1 MAYNE
6 LKDKVPPHNLEAEQA
21 TLGALLLNFD
31 AISNVVSLLDSEK
44 FYSYQNKL
52 IYEAMISLFRQN
64 IHGDTLS
71 LINELTKTGKLEEA
85 GGAAYIASLTD
96 LVPTAA
102 NVEYYAKIVLDQ
114 STRRELIRISQE
126 LKAASYNETKESR
139 GIIEEAEKLIFTLSD
154 KNQTTKVYN
163 MKEIIN
169 DTINAVEEHYKNKST
184 FTGIPTGFAKLDTMT
199 SGFQNSELIILGARP
214 SIGKTA
220 MALSMMEYI
229 AVDQKIPCGF
239 FSLEM
244 SALMLGQRLLS
255 QTARVP
261 GGKLKSGML
270 RIEDFQKLQQAASR
284 CYEAPLYIIDVPNM
298 PLLDLKA
305 MARRLVVNQGV
316 KIIFIDYIG
325 LISTDNPN
333 TQVWEQVS
341 EISKSLKALAR
352 ELAIPIVA
360 LCQVSRDAEGEEP
373 TLNQLRG
380 SGSIEQDAD
389 VVMFLH
395 RERRKTAEQEENP
408 VQDAKLIVAKQ
419 LNGATGDVDILY
431 LSSYTKFENKA
442 HEN

>member
-270 RIEDFQKLQQAASR
+270 RIEDFQKLQRAASR

-419 LNGATGDVDILY
+419 RNGPTGDVDILY

-442 HEN
+442 QEN

>member
-1 MAYNE
+1 
-6 LKDKVPPHNLEAEQA
+6 
-21 TLGALLLNFD
+21 
-31 AISNVVSLLDSEK
+31 
-44 FYSYQNKL
+44 
-52 IYEAMISLFRQN
+52 
-64 IHGDTLS
+64 
-71 LINELTKTGKLEEA
+71 
-85 GGAAYIASLTD
+85 
-96 LVPTAA
+96 
-102 NVEYYAKIVLDQ
+102 
-114 STRRELIRISQE
+114 
-126 LKAASYNETKESR
+126 
-139 GIIEEAEKLIFTLSD
+139 
-154 KNQTTKVYN
+154 
-163 MKEIIN
+163 
-169 DTINAVEEHYKNKST
+169 
-184 FTGIPTGFAKLDTMT
+184 
-199 SGFQNSELIILGARP
+199 
-214 SIGKTA
+214 
-220 MALSMMEYI
+220 
-229 AVDQKIPCGF
+229 
-239 FSLEM
+239 
-244 SALMLGQRLLS
+244 
-255 QTARVP
+255 
-261 GGKLKSGML
+261 
-270 RIEDFQKLQQAASR
+270 
-284 CYEAPLYIIDVPNM
+284 M

-419 LNGATGDVDILY
+419 RNGPTGDVDILY

-442 HEN
+442 QEN

>member
-1 MAYNE
+1 MPYNE

-21 TLGALLLNFD
+21 TLGALLLNWD
-31 AISNVVSLLDSEK
+31 AVSNVISLLDSQK
-44 FYSYQNKL
+44 FYSYQNRL

-64 IHGDTLS
+64 IHGDTLA

-102 NVEYYAKIVLDQ
+102 NVEFYAKIVLDQ
-114 STRRELIRISQE
+114 SIRRELIKISQD
-126 LKAASYNETKESR
+126 LKLNAFDETKESR
-139 GIIEEAEKLIFTLSD
+139 SIIEEAEKLIFTLSD
-154 KNQTTKVYN
+154 KNQTTKVYG
-163 MKEIIN
+163 MQEIIN
-169 DTINAVEEHYKNKST
+169 RTIKTIDEHYKNKSS
-184 FTGIPTGFAKLDTMT
+184 FTGIPTGFGQLDTMT

-220 MALSMMEYI
+220 MALSMMEHI
-229 AVDQKIPCGF
+229 AIDQKIPCGF

-244 SALMLGQRLLS
+244 SYEMIGQRLLS
-255 QTARVP
+255 QTARIP
-261 GGKLKSGML
+261 GHKIKSGML
-270 RIEDFQKLQQAASR
+270 RQDDFVKLQNAAGRCFQAQ
-284 CYEAPLYIIDVPNM
+284 LYIVDVPNM

-333 TQVWEQVS
+333 AQVWEQVS

-352 ELAIPIVA
+352 ELGIPIVA
-360 LCQVSRDAEGEEP
+360 LCQVARDAEGSEP
-373 TLNQLRG
+373 TLAQLRG

-395 RERRKTAEQEENP
+395 RDRNKTADQTDP

-419 LNGATGDVDILY
+419 RNGPTGDIEILF
-431 LSSYTKFENKA
+431 LSGYTKFENKIKD
-442 HEN
+442 EQ

>member
-1 MAYNE
+1 MGYNE

-419 LNGATGDVDILY
+419 RNGPTGDVDILY

-442 HEN
+442 QEN

>member
-64 IHGDTLS
+64 IHGDTLA

-419 LNGATGDVDILY
+419 RNGPTGDVDILY
-431 LSSYTKFENKA
+431 LSSYTKFENKVQ
-442 HEN
+442 EN

>member
-1 MAYNE
+1 
-6 LKDKVPPHNLEAEQA
+6 
-21 TLGALLLNFD
+21 
-31 AISNVVSLLDSEK
+31 
-44 FYSYQNKL
+44 
-52 IYEAMISLFRQN
+52 
-64 IHGDTLS
+64 
-71 LINELTKTGKLEEA
+71 
-85 GGAAYIASLTD
+85 
-96 LVPTAA
+96 
-102 NVEYYAKIVLDQ
+102 
-114 STRRELIRISQE
+114 
-126 LKAASYNETKESR
+126 
-139 GIIEEAEKLIFTLSD
+139 
-154 KNQTTKVYN
+154 

-419 LNGATGDVDILY
+419 RNGPTGDVDILY

-442 HEN
+442 QEN